1 MISSPVDPGKFMPD
15 GIEFELTN
23 IDEAR
28 RAHDALPE
36 GVDKLP
42 ELVPDYWQ
50 QRRRKPQPTD
60 RALAGF
66 AIDWLIALPPAL
78 RPHALCERY
87 PRAANALAAAWHCA
101 ERGAVLDDL
110 LGNKRGK
117 RRGFPVDVRIEIE
130 ALRDASATLAPDD
143 GA

>member
-1 MISSPVDPGKFMPD
+1 MISNPVEPGKFVPD
-15 GIEFELTN
+15 AIEFELTG
-23 IDEAR
+23 IEEAR

-42 ELVPDYWQ
+42 ELVPDYWE

-78 RPHALCERY
+78 RPHALCDRY
-87 PRAANALAAAWHCA
+87 PRAANAIAAAWHSP
-101 ERGAVLDDL
+101 ERGAVLHDL
-110 LGNKRGK
+110 LNSNRAK
-117 RRGFPVDVRIEIE
+117 RRGFPDDVRIEIE
-130 ALRDASATLAPDD
+130 ALRDAAEARARAASA
-143 GA
+143 

>member
-15 GIEFELTN
+15 AIEFELTN
-23 IDEAR
+23 IEEAR
-28 RAHDALPE
+28 RAHDTLPE
-36 GVDKLP
+36 GVDKLS

-87 PRAANALAAAWHCA
+87 PRAANAIATAWHSA
-101 ERGAVLDDL
+101 ERCAVLHEL
-110 LGNKRGK
+110 LGSKRGK
-117 RRGFPVDVRIEIE
+117 RRGFPDDVRLEIE
-130 ALRDASATLAPDD
+130 ALRDAAEALARD
-143 GA
+143 ANA